1 VAASAARV
9 GQGGILG
16 ILALTHSSR
25 ETNLDRCSA
34 AFLEQRFGDPERL
47 ERLPPFESLQPA
59 EALYSGS
66 VSFYRVTR
74 DAAGRLHFESIGD
87 IRDREKIQHVVLRG
101 EDEILVGYEHRI
113 ECWRLRRPVHV
124 LSRITRSDCSIRA
137 RFEHPHLAGLHTV
150 MPLPGDR
157 ALLSCAG
164 SDSVLVCDIGRGLV
178 ERSFRMPASL
188 YGHNYALTSEMDLR
202 RHYIHDG
209 CQTTHLN
216 AASVDREGRRAVVSA
231 LIQGAIGL
239 FDLRTGDYQ
248 EIARGFVG
256 CHGARFSDRD
266 EIYLADSPRGCLIF
280 LGPGGQV
287 TRRFETGSLW
297 LHDVQQ
303 IRETIY
309 AFALADTN
317 ELRIYD
323 IDSAALLVRR
333 KFSVIPFADS
343 APVPKGAP
351 DWLGNSTQALSYTPL
366 HGTAIERSCAS
377 S

>member
-1 VAASAARV
+1 MSGCLLSRV
-9 GQGGILG
+9 
-16 ILALTHSSR
+16 
-25 ETNLDRCSA
+25 
-34 AFLEQRFGDPERL
+34 
-47 ERLPPFESLQPA
+47 LQPA

-74 DAAGRLHFESIGD
+74 DAAGRLRFELIGD

-164 SDSVLVCDIGRGLV
+164 SDSALVCDLGRGVIECSL
-178 ERSFRMPASL
+178 RMPASL
-188 YGHNYALTSEMDLR
+188 YGHNYTLTAEMDLR

-216 AASVDREGRRAVVSA
+216 AASVDREDRQAVVST
-231 LIQGAIGL
+231 LIQGAIGV
-239 FDLRTGDYQ
+239 FDLRTGDY
-248 EIARGFVG
+248 EEVARGFVG
-256 CHGARFSDRD
+256 CHGARFTDRR
-266 EIYLADSPRGCLIF
+266 EIYLADSPRGRLIF
-280 LGPGGQV
+280 LGPDGRV
-287 TRRFETGSLW
+287 TRCFETGSLW

-303 IRETIY
+303 IHDSIY
-309 AFALADTN
+309 AFALGDTN

-323 IDSAALLVRR
+323 INSWTLLMRR
-333 KFSVIPFADS
+333 KFSVIPFDDS
-343 APVPKGAP
+343 APAPDGAP
-351 DWLGNSTQALSYTPL
+351 DWLGNSTQALSYTTL
-366 HGTAIERSCAS
+366 HLDSDHAILREQRTGI
-377 S
+377 